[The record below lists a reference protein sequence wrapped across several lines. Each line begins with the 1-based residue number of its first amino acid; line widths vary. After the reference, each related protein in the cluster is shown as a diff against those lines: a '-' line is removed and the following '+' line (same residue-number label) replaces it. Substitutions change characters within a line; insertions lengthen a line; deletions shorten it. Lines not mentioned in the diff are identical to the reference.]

1 METSAMI
8 PLTILSLKKKKRIIY
23 FDSVLVT
30 SDLYELN
37 LFLPSNT
44 YLILD
49 MSTLSQELASCDST
63 LNIT

>member
-1 METSAMI
+1 MI